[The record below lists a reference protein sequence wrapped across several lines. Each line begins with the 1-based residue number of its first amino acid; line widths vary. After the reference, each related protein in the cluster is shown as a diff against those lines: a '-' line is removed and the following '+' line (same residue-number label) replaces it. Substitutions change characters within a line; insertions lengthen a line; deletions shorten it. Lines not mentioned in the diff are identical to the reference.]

1 MIILLKIQNQE
12 IQNQEIRNQEIQNL
26 KKRKVMSKNMNKR
39 DKRVLR
45 ISVVIMILIFI
56 CFSGVVIKNTGNE
69 QSDSSSFEVVTE
81 EEVTEEVVTET
92 TTEKTKTTE
101 SETTG
106 SETTES
112 QTKQSTTESE
122 PEDYTFKNNYRL
134 EDHYEKHGKDMG
146 FKDAESY
153 EDAASKVVN
162 NPEALHKTE
171 EEDGDDVY
179 YVEKTNE
186 FVVVSPD
193 GYIRTYFNP
202 DDGINYYNRQ

>member
-1 MIILLKIQNQE
+1 
-12 IQNQEIRNQEIQNL
+12 
-26 KKRKVMSKNMNKR
+26 
-39 DKRVLR
+39 
-45 ISVVIMILIFI
+45 MILIFI

-69 QSDSSSFEVVTE
+69 QSDSSSLEVVTE
-81 EEVTEEVVTET
+81 SA
-92 TTEKTKTTE
+92 TE
-101 SETTG
+101 SA
-106 SETTES
+106 
-112 QTKQSTTESE
+112 KQSTTESE

-171 EEDGDDVY
+171 KEDGDDVY

>member
-1 MIILLKIQNQE
+1 
-12 IQNQEIRNQEIQNL
+12 
-26 KKRKVMSKNMNKR
+26 
-39 DKRVLR
+39 
-45 ISVVIMILIFI
+45 MILIFI

-69 QSDSSSFEVVTE
+69 QSDSSSLEVVTE
-81 EEVTEEVVTET
+81 EEVAEEEVTET
-92 TTEKTKTTE
+92 TTEKTKITE
-101 SETTG
+101 SEI
-106 SETTES
+106 TES
-112 QTKQSTTESE
+112 QTTESE

-171 EEDGDDVY
+171 KEDGDDVY

>member
-1 MIILLKIQNQE
+1 M
-12 IQNQEIRNQEIQNL
+12 IQNL

-69 QSDSSSFEVVTE
+69 QSDSSSLEVVTE
-81 EEVTEEVVTET
+81 SA
-92 TTEKTKTTE
+92 TE
-101 SETTG
+101 SA
-106 SETTES
+106 
-112 QTKQSTTESE
+112 KQSITESE

-171 EEDGDDVY
+171 KEDGDDVY